1 MSILRNF
8 LQGFSQEIKY
18 SFELKPSGS
27 TCRMAAGCMQ
37 AGTYTHIRAADGHWA
52 AEALEQEVVM
62 VHALAPAIILPAI
75 CTYQPETC

>member
-1 MSILRNF
+1 
-8 LQGFSQEIKY
+8 
-18 SFELKPSGS
+18 
-27 TCRMAAGCMQ
+27 MAAGCMQ
-37 AGTYTHIRAADGHWA
+37 ADTYTHIRAADGHWA